1 MMLVYIFVIIL
12 LTVKSTGN
20 AHQGH
25 RLIPVCGICEK
36 RSWSGT
42 YVILT
47 HVKSCV
53 VFVYRTSRP

>member
-12 LTVKSTGN
+12 LIVKSTGN

-25 RLIPVCGICEK
+25 RLIPVCGICENG
-36 RSWSGT
+36 SWSGT

-53 VFVYRTSRP
+53 VFVY